1 MKKHH
6 LIFMLLLMAWHS
18 AKAAQTCYAILQ
30 NDTLRI
36 GNSCMERAFCWNKG
50 ALKTV
55 SLTDKTAGTVLAA
68 RGERP
73 DFAIVQGEVT
83 NGEMTSRWVLSNG
96 VHPDYLEVCV
106 SYAQGSLAVK
116 RLFRVYENTPAI
128 ACEIY
133 LKGSMKNVSD
143 GGSISNADR
152 KNIES
157 TGDMAT
163 ELKTPTLDRLQLT
176 GKHWQAKAIEF
187 VDYTDWNDNL
197 VFERSFIPYRK
208 NSYRGN
214 LLFAQDQITGRGFF
228 FLKEAPSSST
238 QLHYRGSDF
247 ITDFNDFMVVGSGVV
262 SSDISEDSW
271 TRLYGCVLGLFNGGE
286 LEALTA
292 LRTYQKQL
300 RKEKAATDEMIML
313 NTWGDR
319 SQDAKI
325 NEEFS
330 LAELDRAA
338 KLGITVFQLDDGWQ
352 SGKSPNSKFKGGSF
366 KDIWKDNTYWTPNPE
381 KFPHGLQKIVNKGKK
396 LGIRIGLWFNPSTQ
410 SDFADWEKDAQVII
424 SLYKKYGIEC
434 FKIDGLQIPTKRA
447 EQNLRSLFNKVGEE
461 TNHHVI
467 FNLDATAGRR
477 CGYHSMNEY
486 GNIFLENRYTD
497 WGNYYPYRTLRNLWQ
512 LSRYVPAEKLQVE
525 FLNKWRNNDKYDA
538 NDPFAPSKYSFD
550 YLFAIT
556 AAAQPLAW
564 MEAANLPQEAFSTA
578 SLIEDYKKIQHELHS
593 GIILPIGE
601 EPSGRSWT
609 GFQSMVQP
617 DKGYFIVYREDNN
630 RQKAYLKTWLSAG
643 TQVSMQKIAGDG
655 KSFTTTVDQDGRIA
669 FTLPDKNQF
678 TIYLYTIKK

>member
-1 MKKHH
+1 MKKQL
-6 LIFMLLLMAWHS
+6 LILVTLLMAWHS
-18 AKAAQTCYAILQ
+18 AKAVQTCYAILQ

-36 GNSCMERAFCWNKG
+36 GNSCIERAFSWNKG

-55 SLTDKTAGTVLAA
+55 SLTDKTAGTVLSA
-68 RGERP
+68 RGEQP
-73 DFAIVQGEVT
+73 DFAIVQGEVRD
-83 NGEMTSRWVLSNG
+83 GDMTSRWVSSNG
-96 VHPDYLEVCV
+96 VHPDYLEVSV
-106 SYAQGSLAVK
+106 SYTQGSLAIK

-128 ACEIY
+128 ACGIY

-143 GGSISNADR
+143 GGNVSNADR

-157 TGDMAT
+157 VGDMAT
-163 ELKTPTLDRLQLT
+163 ELKTPTLDRLQLI
-176 GKHWQAKAIEF
+176 GKHWLTKAIEF

-197 VFERSFIPYRK
+197 VFERNFIPYRK
-208 NSYRGN
+208 NNYRGN
-214 LLFAQDQITGRGFF
+214 LLFAKDQITGKGFF

-238 QLHYRGSDF
+238 QLHYKGADF

-262 SSDISEDSW
+262 ASDVSENSW
-271 TRLYGCVLGLFNGGE
+271 TRLYGCVLGLFEGGE
-286 LEALTA
+286 REALTA

-300 RKEKAATDEMIML
+300 RKEKAANDEMIML

-325 NEEFS
+325 NEEFC

-338 KLGITVFQLDDGWQ
+338 RLGITVFQLDDGWQ

-381 KFPHGLQKIVNKGKK
+381 KFPHGLKRIVSKGKK
-396 LGIRIGLWFNPSTQ
+396 LGIRIGLWFNPSIQ
-410 SDFADWEKDAQVII
+410 DDFADWEKDAEVII

-447 EQNLRSLFNKVGEE
+447 EENLRSLFDMVGEE
-461 TNHHVI
+461 TDHNVI

-477 CGYHSMNEY
+477 GGYHSMNEY

-512 LSRYVPAEKLQVE
+512 LSRYVPTEKLQVE
-525 FLNKWRNNDKYDA
+525 FLNKWRNEDKYDA

-550 YLFAIT
+550 YLFAIA

-564 MEAANLPQEAFSTA
+564 MEAANLPQEAFEVA
-578 SLIEDYKKIQHELHS
+578 PLIESYKRIQHEFHT
-593 GIILPIGE
+593 GVILPIGE

-609 GFQSMVQP
+609 GFQSIVQQ
-617 DKGYFIVYREDNN
+617 DKGYFIVYREDNDRRN
-630 RQKAYLKTWLSAG
+630 TCLKTWLSPG
-643 TQVSMQKIAGDG
+643 TQVRMQKIAGDG
-655 KSFTTTVDQDGRIA
+655 ETFSAVVDEDSRIA
-669 FTLPDKNQF
+669 FSLPNKNQF
-678 TIYLYTIKK
+678 TIYQYTIQK